1 MGILAAMSEIST
13 SDLPIRPGSVGQWT
27 IAAAEAMDQAGLFF
41 GHGTATAID
50 EAAWMVSHVLG
61 LAPDFDDAEFARP
74 LSAEHRARLAA
85 LLQDRIATRKP
96 LAYLV
101 GEAWFAGLPFH
112 VDESALVPRSPLAE
126 IARDGL
132 LPWLDF
138 RRDLRVLDV
147 GTGSGCISIALAR
160 YWPALAV
167 DAADVSPAA
176 LTLAQRNVQRHGVAE
191 RVRLVESDVY
201 VGLGD
206 ARYDLILSNPPYV
219 PQASMESLPEEYRHE
234 PALGLVAGSD
244 GLEIFRRLLAG
255 APEHLTPT
263 GLLLVEL
270 GEAAAAADALLG
282 GIDAVWLD
290 FAHGGEGVV
299 LLDRPACLQFN
310 QQCEERTA

>member
-1 MGILAAMSEIST
+1 MSEST
-13 SDLPIRPGSVGQWT
+13 LPESTIPPGSVGQWA
-27 IAAAEAMDQAGLFF
+27 IAAAEAMAQAGLFF

-50 EAAWMVSHVLG
+50 EAAWMVSHVLV
-61 LAPDFDDAEFARP
+61 LAPDFDDGEFARP
-74 LSAEHRARLAA
+74 LSVEHRARLDA

-138 RRDLRVLDV
+138 QRDLRVLDV
-147 GTGSGCISIALAR
+147 GTGSGCIAIALAR

-167 DAADVSPAA
+167 DAADISSAA
-176 LTLAQRNVQRHGVAE
+176 LMLAQRNVQRHGVVE

-201 VGLGD
+201 DGLGD

-234 PALGLVAGSD
+234 PALGLEAGAD
-244 GLEIFRRLLAG
+244 GLDIFRRLLAG
-255 APEHLTPT
+255 APDHLAPD
-263 GLLLVEL
+263 GLLVVEL
-270 GEAAAAADALLG
+270 GEAAAAADALLE

-290 FAHGGEGVV
+290 FEHGGEGVV
-299 LLDRPACLQFN
+299 LLDRAACLQFN